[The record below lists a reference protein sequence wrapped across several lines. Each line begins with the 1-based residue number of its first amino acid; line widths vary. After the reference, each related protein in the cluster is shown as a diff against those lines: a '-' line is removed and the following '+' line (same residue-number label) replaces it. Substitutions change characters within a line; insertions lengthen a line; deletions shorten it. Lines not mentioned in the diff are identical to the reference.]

1 MNDLIL
7 FSELSA
13 FRAGTVCALQEDS
26 SIGRGALTLPP
37 EQAEGSF
44 TSPEVPM
51 GPFSTV
57 VLSWNT
63 DLPVGCVSEA
73 QCRVRDE
80 AGEWS
85 QWLSWGVWSPYVRR
99 ASLPKTEG
107 GCASVETDTLSMA
120 KGRTGTALQ
129 LRCIL
134 RRESGTGV
142 PALRLLA
149 ATCRLSDE
157 DRLTRRLPTT
167 PVDNPAPA
175 YTQVLRDPNIGSVMC
190 SPTTATVLMNARGGD
205 LLPEETAMACWD
217 HEYEGF
223 GNWAFTMA
231 AAGSFGYECWLTYAD
246 ADTLRQELLAGW
258 PVGCNVSYAPSPE
271 RATAHAPY
279 MENTPGFTNGHL
291 MCVTG
296 MAVENGRE
304 WLLVHD
310 SYGCPDSLAVRRY
323 PLDQFLQCWHGIL
336 YVLRPRLPGAGYAA
350 PHRIPAQL
358 KKTDCGDEWR
368 LEVDGQPLPLAPDF
382 CGTRKLPR
390 GIVAYTLRDAYL
402 YATTANRPF
411 CYSKV
416 SANGDLILPA
426 RQLLRTS
433 PLGSDARLD
442 VFVITD
448 RGVIY
453 TASLTPADL

>member
-13 FRAGTVCALQEDS
+13 FRAGTLDNLKEDA
-26 SIGRGALTLPP
+26 SIGRGALILP
-37 EQAEGSF
+37 QDVSEGIF
-44 TSPEVPM
+44 TSPEMPVKA
-51 GPFSTV
+51 FSTV

-63 DLPVGCVSEA
+63 DLPEGCSSEA

-80 AGEWS
+80 NGEWS
-85 QWLSWGVWSPYVRR
+85 KWLSWGLWSPYLRR
-99 ASLPKTEG
+99 ASLPETDG
-107 GCASVETDTLSMA
+107 GCASVETDTLTMH
-120 KGRTGTALQ
+120 KNHIGEALQ

-134 RRESGTGV
+134 RRESGSGI

-149 ATCRLSDE
+149 ASSRLSPE
-157 DRLTRRLPTT
+157 DRFTSLTEPSH
-167 PVDNPAPA
+167 VDNPAPA

-217 HEYEGF
+217 YEYQGF

-246 ADTLRQELLAGW
+246 ADDLRRELLSGY
-258 PVGCNVSYAPSPE
+258 PVGCNVAYAPTPE
-271 RATAHAPY
+271 RATPRVHY
-279 MENTPGFTNGHL
+279 MENTPGYTAGHL

-296 MAVENGRE
+296 MTVEDGRE

-310 SYGCPDSLAVRRY
+310 SYGCPDSLAIRRY
-323 PLDQFLQCWHGIL
+323 PMEQFLQCWHGIL
-336 YVLRPRLPGAGYAA
+336 YVLRPRLAGAGYAA
-350 PHRIPAQL
+350 PHRVPVQL
-358 KKTDCGDEWR
+358 KKTDSGDEWMV
-368 LEVDGQPLPLAPDF
+368 EMDGQFRLLSPDF
-382 CGTRKLPR
+382 CGTRKQP
-390 GIVAYTLRDAYL
+390 GGVVAYTLRDAYL

-416 SANGDLILPA
+416 TANGALLLPA
-426 RQLLRTS
+426 KQLLRSS
-433 PLGSDARLD
+433 PLGNDARMD
-442 VFVITD
+442 IFVITNH
-448 RGVIY
+448 GITY